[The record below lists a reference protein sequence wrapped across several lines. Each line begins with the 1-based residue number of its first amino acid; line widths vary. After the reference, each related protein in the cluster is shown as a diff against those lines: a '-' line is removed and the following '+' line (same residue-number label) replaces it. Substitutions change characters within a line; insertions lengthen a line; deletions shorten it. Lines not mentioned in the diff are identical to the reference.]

1 LKTFQLSNLSFSI
14 FPILKHLEQQHL
26 KNVRINYDIDF
37 LGLKRKNEHL
47 NALFTLDSLLK
58 KETILTR
65 DSFNKLNA
73 KDDSIKLSI
82 SHNKKFSAAIVS
94 ESFNVGIDVES
105 ISDKALNISDKFI
118 SPNER
123 LNFETINPQIA
134 TLIWSAKESM
144 YKAYGKKNLHFKEN
158 LIIHEFDEA
167 NMEIESELKK
177 ENLNWKFLLGVLQIE
192 NELIT
197 YTKDLKVLGSK
208 YFI

>member
-1 LKTFQLSNLSFSI
+1 M
-14 FPILKHLEQQHL
+14 
-26 KNVRINYDIDF
+26 KNVRLNYDIDF

-58 KETILTR
+58 KEIVLTR

-82 SHNKKFSAAIVS
+82 SHNKKFSAAIIS
-94 ESFNVGIDVES
+94 ESFDVGIDVES
-105 ISDKALNISDKFI
+105 ISEKALKISDKFI

-123 LNFETINPQIA
+123 LSFETINPQIA

-144 YKAYGKKNLHFKEN
+144 YKAYGKKGLHFKEN
-158 LIIHEFDEA
+158 LIIQKFDEA
-167 NMEIESELKK
+167 KMEIESELKT
-177 ENLNWKFLLGVLQIE
+177 ENQNWIFVLGFLQIE
-192 NELIT
+192 NELVT

>member
-1 LKTFQLSNLSFSI
+1 MKTFQLSNLSFSI